1 MEAGATTHRQRN
13 CVMSEPM
20 AIHKPTCSVC
30 GQVRN
35 GHELTPAELVREP
48 LAALIRRDCECWTP
62 QSWICHSALQRYTA
76 RLVEHM
82 IAEERGEI
90 SRLDQE
96 VLNSLREN
104 ELVATNLN
112 TEIAEQKTFADV
124 MADRIA
130 IFGGSWN
137 FVLVFIGVMLIWITI
152 NSLTL
157 FQPRFDPYPFIL
169 LNLVLS
175 CIAALQAPIIMM
187 SQNRQ
192 EKRDR
197 MRAEQ
202 DYKVNLKA
210 ELEVRLLMTQL
221 DQLRNHQWQRLLE
234 IQGIQTNLMQEILR
248 QRDGTSEISNQKE
261 VI

>member
-1 MEAGATTHRQRN
+1 
-13 CVMSEPM
+13 MSV
-20 AIHKPTCSVC
+20 HD
-30 GQVRN
+30 
-35 GHELTPAELVREP
+35 LTPAELVREP
-48 LAALIRRDCECWTP
+48 IVALIRLDCAGWTS
-62 QSWICHSALQRYTA
+62 QSWICHSDLHRHTA
-76 RLVEHM
+76 QLLEHM
-82 IAEERGEI
+82 LAEERGEI
-90 SRLDQE
+90 SRLDRD
-96 VLNSLREN
+96 VLKSLREN

-112 TEIAEQKTFADV
+112 AEIAEHKTFADL

-130 IFGGSWN
+130 TFGGSWR
-137 FVLVFIGVMLIWITI
+137 FVIVFIGVMVVWIAI
-152 NSLTL
+152 NSLAL

-197 MRAEQ
+197 LRAEQ

-234 IQGIQTNLMQEILR
+234 IQGIQTDLMQEILR
-248 QRDGTSEISNQKE
+248 QRDGGPEVSNQKI
-261 VI
+261 VIERHLVSPAIHSP